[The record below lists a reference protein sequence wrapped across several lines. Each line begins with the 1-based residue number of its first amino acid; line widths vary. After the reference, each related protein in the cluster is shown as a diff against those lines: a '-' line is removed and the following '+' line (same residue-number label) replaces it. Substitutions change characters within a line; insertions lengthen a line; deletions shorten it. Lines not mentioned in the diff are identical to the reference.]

1 MQRSDFLKLSAFG
14 AGALL
19 FPKVS
24 LANHANTA
32 RKVIIVGAGMAGAA
46 AAYALKKAGHQVTVL
61 EARDRTGGRIHTFNG
76 WGVPI
81 ELGAHWIHDSSDPD
95 NPLGGL
101 AKQLTIARKKTR
113 YTSFRA
119 FDSEGEK
126 VGQLRSL
133 LFARRL
139 EKGVEHQLKQVVSSD
154 VSIQEI
160 LDASLA
166 NERLSS
172 RQITLKHFFEDMYE
186 TSLATDLRNASA
198 HYYLGEHPAQ
208 EGRAADDDYLV
219 LGGYYRMVEH
229 LLRGVDVRHGEVVK
243 HIEQKDKRVTVV
255 TEAATYEGDY
265 LIVTAPL
272 ATLQKRDITFSPALP
287 ETKQTALSNLR
298 MGLFNKVVMRFT
310 EKFWQGNPDFLVFLE
325 ALRKDSGTVVLNYD
339 HYTNEPIL
347 IALSVT
353 SAAQWVEDQEESA
366 IQQRW
371 TEILHRA
378 YPHRNIDFRAI
389 KVTRWAADPYAGGS
403 YSYVPVGTTAAD
415 FAAVADPVGSVHF
428 AGEATI
434 ARYHGTAHGAYLSG
448 IREANRI
455 IGY

>member
-1 MQRSDFLKLSAFG
+1 M
-14 AGALL
+14 LL
-19 FPKVS
+19 PKVS
-24 LANHANTA
+24 LANHANAA

-46 AAYALKKAGHQVTVL
+46 AAYALRKAGHQVTVL

-81 ELGAHWIHDSSDPD
+81 ELGANWIHDSSDPN
-95 NPLGGL
+95 NPLGSL

-113 YTSFRA
+113 YTSLRV

-126 VGQLRSL
+126 VCQLRSL

-139 EKGVEHQLKQVVSSD
+139 EKGVEQQLKHVVSSD
-154 VSIQEI
+154 VSIQQV

-166 NERLSS
+166 NKRLSS
-172 RQITLKHFFEDMYE
+172 RQITLKHFFEDVYE
-186 TSLATDLRNASA
+186 TGLATDLSNASA
-198 HYYLGEHPAQ
+198 HYYLGEHPGQ
-208 EGRAADDDYLV
+208 ESRAANDDYLV
-219 LGGYYRMVEH
+219 LGGYQLLVDH
-229 LLRGVDVRHGEVVK
+229 LLRGVDVRPGEVVK
-243 HIEQKDKRVTVV
+243 RIEQKDKRVTVA
-255 TEAATYEGDY
+255 TEAATYEGDHV
-265 LIVTAPL
+265 IVSVPL
-272 ATLQKRDITFSPALP
+272 GVLQQETITFSPALP
-287 ETKQTALSNLR
+287 ETKRTALSNLR

-325 ALRKDSGTVVLNYD
+325 VLRKDLGIVVLNYD

-347 IALSVT
+347 IALSVA
-353 SAAQWVEDQEESA
+353 SAAQWVEDHEESA

-415 FAAVADPVGSVHF
+415 FAAVADPVGQVHF

-434 ARYHGTAHGAYLSG
+434 AEYHGTAHGAYLSG